1 MSTEGPLAGV
11 RVLELGTVLS
21 APLATMFLGD
31 QGADIIKIETPGG
44 DQLRQ
49 SGNRRQGVRGLG
61 TMFLNANRN
70 KRSIALD
77 LKDAGDLAI
86 ARKIAV
92 QCDIVVQNFRP
103 GVADR
108 LGMGYEDLR
117 RLRPDIIYISISGLG
132 ETGPGSRRRV
142 YDIVVQGIA
151 GYAGAQAGEPGGDPS
166 TMRTTV
172 VDKTTALF
180 ASQAATAALF
190 ARERTGKGQHI
201 RISMLD
207 VALSFI
213 WPENMSAATLIGED
227 VIDGG
232 NLANVRYCY
241 PTADG
246 HILVGFVSD
255 DEFAG
260 VCGVLGCPELV
271 ADPRF
276 DTIGKRF
283 ANAAQLNDLVAQ
295 RLSLHP
301 TAHWLPLLE
310 AADAVFAPLNW
321 PDRITD
327 DPLIRSAGLLEEHL
341 HPIAGAY
348 RQPVHPARF
357 SETPASL
364 QRHAPQLDG
373 SRDEILAEF
382 QITPGQ
388 TRSGSG

>member
-1 MSTEGPLAGV
+1 MKSKGPLDGV

-21 APLATMFLGD
+21 APLATMSLGD
-31 QGADIIKIETPGG
+31 QGADVIKLETPGG

-49 SGNRRQGVRGLG
+49 SGNRREGVRGLG

-70 KRSIALD
+70 KRSIMLD

-86 ARKIAV
+86 ARKIAA

-108 LGMGYEDLR
+108 IGMGYDDLR
-117 RLRPDIIYISISGLG
+117 KLRPDIIYMSISGLG

-151 GYAGAQAGEPGGDPS
+151 GFAGAQAGGPGGEPT

-172 VDKTTALF
+172 VDKTTALV

-190 ARERTGKGQHI
+190 ARERTGQGQHI
-201 RISMLD
+201 QISMLD

-213 WPENMSAATLIGED
+213 WPENMSASTLIGED

-232 NLANVRYCY
+232 DLSRVRYCY

-255 DEFAG
+255 IEFAG
-260 VCGVLGCPELV
+260 VCGVLGCEELV
-271 ADPRF
+271 TDPRF
-276 DTIGKRF
+276 DNIGKRF
-283 ANAAQLNDLVAQ
+283 ANAAELNELVAA
-295 RLSLHP
+295 RLTTQP
-301 TAHWLPLLE
+301 TSHWLPLLE
-310 AADAVFAPLNW
+310 AADAVFAPVNW
-321 PDRITD
+321 PDQITE
-327 DPLIRSAGLLEEHL
+327 DPIIRDGGLLEEHQ
-341 HPIAGAY
+341 HPVAGAY
-348 RQPVHPARF
+348 RQPIHPARF
-357 SETPASL
+357 SGTPAGL
-364 QRHAPQLDG
+364 HRHAPALDEN
-373 SRDEILAEF
+373 RAEILAEF
-382 QITPGQ
+382 GIATEKAGNIA
-388 TRSGSG
+388 

>member
-1 MSTEGPLAGV
+1 MKSEGPLAGV

-21 APLATMFLGD
+21 APLATMILGD

-77 LKDAGDLAI
+77 LKNADDLAI
-86 ARKIAV
+86 ARKIAA

-108 LGMGYEDLR
+108 LGIGYEDIR
-117 RLRPDIIYISISGLG
+117 GLRPDTIYLSISGLG
-132 ETGPGSRRRV
+132 QTGPGASRRV

-151 GYAGAQAGEPGGDPS
+151 GYAGAQAGGPGGDPS

-172 VDKTTALF
+172 VDKTTALV
-180 ASQAATAALF
+180 ASQAATSALL

-201 RISMLD
+201 EVSMLD

-213 WPENMSAATLIGED
+213 WPENMSAATLIGDD

-260 VCGVLGCPELV
+260 VCGVLDCTELV
-271 ADPRF
+271 TDPRF
-276 DTIGKRF
+276 DNIGKRF
-283 ANAAQLNDLVAQ
+283 ANAAELNELVAQ
-295 RLSLHP
+295 RLSARP

-310 AADAVFAPLNW
+310 AADAVFAPVNW

-327 DPLIRSAGLLEEHL
+327 DPLIRSAGSLQEHE
-341 HPIAGAY
+341 HPVAGPY
-348 RQPVHPARF
+348 RQPIHPARF
-357 SETPASL
+357 SQTPASL
-364 QRHAPQLDG
+364 SRHAPALDEN
-373 SRDEILAEF
+373 RAEILAEF
-382 QITPGQ
+382 GIVTDQVREQP
-388 TRSGSG
+388 